1 MVCEDKV
8 KNKLLVL
15 AVNRHDYYEAGTKV
29 ELAVSCINEEDAKKV
44 ANIDDEDIVLYLPIN
59 EENTQSMRNVVK
71 LMEKE
76 LI

>member
-8 KNKLLVL
+8 KSKLLVL
-15 AVNRHDYYEAGTKV
+15 AVNRYDYYEAGAKV

-44 ANIDDEDIVLYLPIN
+44 PNIDDEDIVLYLPIN